1 MLVSG
6 DLCPSIAWTSF
17 RSRFMEEKSKSGEY
31 NMIVFN
37 RIFALITSGTP
48 SKNLGSL
55 CLQAERAR
63 ILTLVTLNYK

>member
-1 MLVSG
+1 
-6 DLCPSIAWTSF
+6 
-17 RSRFMEEKSKSGEY
+17 MEEKSKSGEY